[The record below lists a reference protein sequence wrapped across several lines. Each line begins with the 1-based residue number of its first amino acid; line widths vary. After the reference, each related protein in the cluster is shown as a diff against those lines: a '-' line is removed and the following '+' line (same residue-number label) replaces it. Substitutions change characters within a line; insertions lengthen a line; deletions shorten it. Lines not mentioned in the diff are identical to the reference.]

1 MSRAVYT
8 RSTYDIRRI
17 LMESKDAGVLEE
29 LLQIKRE
36 IASEYKTFH
45 DYFVD
50 LLKYQEA
57 TSFLN

>member
-1 MSRAVYT
+1 
-8 RSTYDIRRI
+8 
-17 LMESKDAGVLEE
+17 MESKDFGVLDE

-45 DYFVD
+45 EYFVD

-57 TSFLN
+57 MSVLS

>member
-1 MSRAVYT
+1 
-8 RSTYDIRRI
+8 
-17 LMESKDAGVLEE
+17 MENKNFGVLEE

-45 DYFVD
+45 EYFVD